1 MTDLSH
7 PAIQR
12 VIEVASRKG
21 VALDIRLLPESTCTA
36 EEAAAAV
43 DAELGQIVKSLVFVV
58 PRPDG
63 RLAPIVCLVSGRNQ
77 VDLNLLAAV
86 TGEVAIRPATLREAR
101 ELTGYPD
108 GGTPPF
114 GHGRDVRIL
123 MDQDLAQYEWVW
135 AAAGV
140 DTAIFRVAP
149 RTLRMLS
156 NAIVAPVAVTSWI
169 HAAVQ
174 FGFELNIAC
183 PGNLAPP
190 PDVVTSRRS

>member
-1 MTDLSH
+1 VTDLSH
-7 PAIQR
+7 PAIQK

-21 VALDIRLLPESTCTA
+21 VALDIRLLPECTRSA

-43 DAELGQIVKSLVFVV
+43 DAEVGQIVKSLVFVV

-63 RLAPIVCLVSGRNQ
+63 RLAAIVCLVSGRNE
-77 VDLNLLAAV
+77 VDMTLLAAV

-108 GGTPPF
+108 HGTPPF
-114 GHGRDVRIL
+114 GHGRDVRVL
-123 MDQDLAQYEWVW
+123 MDQDLAQYEWIW
-135 AAAGV
+135 AAAGT

-149 RTLRMLS
+149 GTLRMLS

-169 HAAVQ
+169 HAAALARKEPRLQ
-174 FGFELNIAC
+174 FEAG
-183 PGNLAPP
+183 PGA
-190 PDVVTSRRS
+190 